1 MSISRRC
8 GCQLTKFAPRAFVY
22 RSTVSDR
29 EMGMAGTFSITR
41 LSEGA
46 TVVFWAGAKQPM
58 MMTAA
63 ITRKICFKTVPLL
76 FGGLYL
82 QAVLELCR
90 LRSLSRAR
98 EVRSPVIR
106 LRVQMSKKKPRTAR
120 HGVRARRRD

>member
-8 GCQLTKFAPRAFVY
+8 GCQLTKFAPRALLY

-46 TVVFWAGAKQPM
+46 TMVFWAGAKQL
-58 MMTAA
+58 MMTTA

-76 FGGLYL
+76 FGGSYL
-82 QAVLELCR
+82 QLVLELCR
-90 LRSLSRAR
+90 FRSLSRAR
-98 EVRSPVIR
+98 EVRSPLIR
-106 LRVQMSKKKPRTAR
+106 L
-120 HGVRARRRD
+120 